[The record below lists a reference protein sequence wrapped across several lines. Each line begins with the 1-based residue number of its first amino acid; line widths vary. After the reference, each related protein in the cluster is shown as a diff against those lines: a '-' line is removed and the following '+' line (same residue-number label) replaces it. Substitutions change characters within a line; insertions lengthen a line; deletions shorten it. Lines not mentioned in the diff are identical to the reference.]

1 MQTLPPR
8 FEIRNTH
15 TRLVRMRVHLVRMW
29 VHLVRMWVH
38 PVRMRV
44 SGEQLP
50 NQIADGTGLS
60 IVLCSSI
67 FSSYPARV

>member
-1 MQTLPPR
+1 VQTLPPR

-15 TRLVRMRVHLVRMW
+15 TRLVRMR

>member
-15 TRLVRMRVHLVRMW
+15 TRLVRMR

>member
-29 VHLVRMWVH
+29 VHQ
-38 PVRMRV
+38 VRMRV